1 MTILFPTSILQL
13 AKSVEAKVFKDPAIN
28 TTKDEITKDKNHE
41 NTFKF
46 FDAPPGVVS
55 EALACFKSIS
65 HVLNLPVKFDVINS
79 LLEEQSSKEN
89 GKISLD
95 FCAAIFESLGL
106 QTQLLQIPVDLI
118 GRVETPCLIEINNSE
133 LCVGLASKPGALLLS
148 RPSVGLQTINDNE
161 LSQLIK
167 KAATLP
173 VLVLRKT
180 SRTHKKNLTLLGSF
194 HQ

>member
-1 MTILFPTSILQL
+1 ME
-13 AKSVEAKVFKDPAIN
+13 K
-28 TTKDEITKDKNHE
+28 
-41 NTFKF
+41 
-46 FDAPPGVVS
+46 
-55 EALACFKSIS
+55 
-65 HVLNLPVKFDVINS
+65 
-79 LLEEQSSKEN
+79 
-89 GKISLD
+89 SLD

-167 KAATLP
+167 EAVTLP
-173 VLVLRKT
+173 VLVLRKLY
-180 SRTHKKNLTLLGSF
+180 RTPQKT
-194 HQ
+194 